1 MNFSERYGVCNP
13 FEIKKA
19 EAIANYFDIKLEI
32 VEFDYWRRGPEIT
45 EKHKKLMKQGTQAPQ
60 QGTWAPKG
68 YPGIQKGTQGSQK
81 KPGDPKSIP
90 RDPKR

>member
-45 EKHKKLMKQGTQAPQ
+45 EKHKKTNEISNDDRN
-60 QGTWAPKG
+60 
-68 YPGIQKGTQGSQK
+68 GILSM
-81 KPGDPKSIP
+81 DRFSELCS
-90 RDPKR
+90 